1 MASLSPLN
9 DAEILELEQI
19 TPQRELELLSSPSS
33 TTNATPL
40 PTSLPPSSKTNH
52 KRNLKKLRKHR
63 NLSTLPTSLKINLKP
78 TCPLSNDLQKKWDQ
92 CLVSCSTKLCNI
104 LITHHEEEILKSK
117 NHSTNLPELMSITP
131 DFPKGQRDRDESK
144 RGESIHTTQNDSSES
159 TFFCQ
164 KIPGATLP
172 EKEQKNKEKKI
183 LRNILLNTYNQK
195 LIVNLTSFQLPIPLS
210 SILSKGLQ
218 FVPTP
223 MPTRWQTIFNSF
235 LRFSTDYI
243 Y

>member
-131 DFPKGQRDRDESK
+131 DFPKGQRDRGRVKK
-144 RGESIHTTQNDSSES
+144 RREHPYHPKRL
-159 TFFCQ
+159 F
-164 KIPGATLP
+164 
-172 EKEQKNKEKKI
+172 
-183 LRNILLNTYNQK
+183 
-195 LIVNLTSFQLPIPLS
+195 
-210 SILSKGLQ
+210 
-218 FVPTP
+218 
-223 MPTRWQTIFNSF
+223 
-235 LRFSTDYI
+235 
-243 Y
+243 